1 MNEHLKYD
9 IDIAIVV
16 EERDIAE
23 TSKLFCFYCFYYDD
37 GITDSKK
44 GLHRFIAIKI
54 IVIRRGG

>member
-9 IDIAIVV
+9 IDIAVAA

-23 TSKLFCFYCFYYDD
+23 TPKLFCFYCFYYDD

-44 GLHRFIAIKI
+44 GLHRLITMKT
-54 IVIRRGG
+54 IVIRRGE